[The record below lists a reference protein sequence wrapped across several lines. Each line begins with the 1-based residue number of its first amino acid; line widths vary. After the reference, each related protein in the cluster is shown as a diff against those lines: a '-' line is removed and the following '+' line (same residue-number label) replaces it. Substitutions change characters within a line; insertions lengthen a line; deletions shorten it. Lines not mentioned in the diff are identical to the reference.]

1 MSESDLSLDVV
12 RVILSR
18 EYADISADPA
28 AKPKAVL
35 HVYNKLV
42 ESGQQEIADL
52 LMYFHAMTGAVQPPM
67 SDRPNITYNISSST
81 IGSATFSS
89 QVGSITTS
97 MNSVALQPGGMDF
110 AGALKALTDA
120 VLSATDLQEM
130 QKKEAMDA
138 LEFIGKEAEE
148 TPEKRRLGIL
158 RPVVESIPKV
168 LSSASAAIT
177 AWHTVGPHVLKFF
190 GF

>member
-1 MSESDLSLDVV
+1 
-12 RVILSR
+12 
-18 EYADISADPA
+18 
-28 AKPKAVL
+28 
-35 HVYNKLV
+35 
-42 ESGQQEIADL
+42 
-52 LMYFHAMTGAVQPPM
+52 
-67 SDRPNITYNISSST
+67 
-81 IGSATFSS
+81 
-89 QVGSITTS
+89 
-97 MNSVALQPGGMDF
+97 
-110 AGALKALTDA
+110 
-120 VLSATDLQEM
+120 M